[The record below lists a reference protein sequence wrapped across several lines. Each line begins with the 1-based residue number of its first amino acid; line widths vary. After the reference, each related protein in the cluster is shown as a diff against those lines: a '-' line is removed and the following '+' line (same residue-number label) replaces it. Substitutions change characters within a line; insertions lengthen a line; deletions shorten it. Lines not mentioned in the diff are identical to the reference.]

1 MRKILFLFSLSYAM
15 VCSKQMTIEIEQ
27 MSSRLMEAETK
38 LKTEVV
44 RIKKK
49 LQVTIT
55 ELEMSLDVANKNN
68 IELQKTVKKY
78 SISLTVRFQ
87 KKL

>member
-1 MRKILFLFSLSYAM
+1 M

>member
-1 MRKILFLFSLSYAM
+1 
-15 VCSKQMTIEIEQ
+15 MTIEIEQ
-27 MSSRLMEAETK
+27 MSARLVEAETK
-38 LKTEVV
+38 LKTEVT

-78 SISLTVRFQ
+78 SIQLTVCYFSPFDMQ
-87 KKL
+87 LL